1 MVQSEQNW
9 LSLLLDLCYMKMVYY
24 KLFCKLCKNLPTSN
38 RLSKYCKNV
47 IVIKCK
53 FFRISWRGQILFF
66 DQVCSHS
73 CSTDC
78 ITNKVNIFNWIFY
91 GIRYSIQYIPCTLAL
106 DSVNGFFFGISTH
119 NTTFPLY
126 NICYDRLHFLYRST
140 ILLLQF
146 LLNTLLAKIYVSVG
160 WSSKIKIDS
169 TVKHYSRP

>member
-106 DSVNGFFFGISTH
+106 DSVNGFFFLVYQL
-119 NTTFPLY
+119 TT
-126 NICYDRLHFLYRST
+126 LHFHYIT
-140 ILLLQF
+140 FVMTVYIFYIEAQF
-146 LLNTLLAKIYVSVG
+146 YFFNFCWT
-160 WSSKIKIDS
+160 
-169 TVKHYSRP
+169 HY